1 VDRTLLL
8 GDNRSFG
15 TGCGLGEPPCPAAGC
30 ADSPPLDWGDSRVSS
45 FPGSGLEH
53 PATVLILGG
62 IDDLYLAVSA
72 RHIQFPEWAFFY
84 PGDLDDGRRV
94 GIASSFGIAM
104 FVRLKSS
111 LSWTT
116 RLIALVLGIA
126 IQIVCFRI
134 SCLPAI
140 PQR

>member
-1 VDRTLLL
+1 VRPDTISSSRTDVDRTLLL

-15 TGCGLGEPPCPAAGC
+15 TGCGLGEPPCPAARC

-62 IDDLYLAVSA
+62 IEDLYLAEFA

-84 PGDLDDGRRV
+84 PGDRDDGRSWDRV
-94 GIASSFGIAM
+94 LVWNCN
-104 FVRLKSS
+104 VRPVKVLS
-111 LSWTT
+111 L
-116 RLIALVLGIA
+116 VDD
-126 IQIVCFRI
+126 
-134 SCLPAI
+134 
-140 PQR
+140 